1 MFSGIVTDCGAVR
14 SLRRIADGLCVEI
27 STSWNVEDIETG
39 ASIAC
44 SGTCLTLVDKSPGW
58 FAADVSAETL
68 SRTTMGS
75 WTVGSPVNLERSLL
89 MGDELGG
96 HLVSGHVDAVADVVS
111 VLEERDSTRM
121 TFSAPR
127 SVAPFIAEK
136 GSLALDGVSLTVAFI
151 EDTDEDCRFGVSI
164 IPHTRDVTNFSA
176 LEDGDRVNLE
186 IDMFARYLHRLLES
200 RHGLAISRVK
210 ES

>member
-1 MFSGIVTDCGAVR
+1 
-14 SLRRIADGLCVEI
+14 
-27 STSWNVEDIETG
+27 
-39 ASIAC
+39 
-44 SGTCLTLVDKSPGW
+44 
-58 FAADVSAETL
+58 
-68 SRTTMGS
+68 
-75 WTVGSPVNLERSLL
+75 

-96 HLVSGHVDAVADVVS
+96 HLVSGHVDAVADVAS
-111 VLEERDSTRM
+111 VVEERDSTRM

-127 SVAPFIAEK
+127 TVAPFIAEK